1 MQPLLARSPDRRAR
15 TAQPL
20 LDACCTAV
28 FGIEVLFI
36 AVALGS
42 AGLLPLFVAL
52 LFVTDAVISRCVWRR
67 AAARSCSLL
76 AALDASTAAPH
87 ARACVHRRLPLT
99 APHNIISVK
108 LTAGIVGAWLSSA
121 VYRAGACAAAR
132 GLQGVSARAPPPPPP
147 TLRALLSGLVDV
159 SPLSGPIQM
168 KKWTEQSW
176 QLFSHVVFAALE
188 WRILSSEPW
197 YRDPATCW
205 SPHPYEQAGAHRP
218 DLTMLYL
225 MQLAVWV
232 YTCVIHR
239 FFDERRK
246 DYFVLYIHHIV
257 TIMLVG
263 AWRAARIIATLA
275 KPRARATSRAAAPL
289 PPSRP
294 PIFLPLA
301 RGSQRAPF
309 RRGTC
314 ASA

>member
-1 MQPLLARSPDRRAR
+1 M
-15 TAQPL
+15 
-20 LDACCTAV
+20 
-28 FGIEVLFI
+28 
-36 AVALGS
+36 
-42 AGLLPLFVAL
+42 
-52 LFVTDAVISRCVWRR
+52 
-67 AAARSCSLL
+67 
-76 AALDASTAAPH
+76 
-87 ARACVHRRLPLT
+87 
-99 APHNIISVK
+99 
-108 LTAGIVGAWLSSA
+108 
-121 VYRAGACAAAR
+121 
-132 GLQGVSARAPPPPPP
+132 
-147 TLRALLSGLVDV
+147 

-205 SPHPYEQAGAHRP
+205 SPHPYEQAGAHRS

-263 AWRAARIIATLA
+263 AWRSKPAR
-275 KPRARATSRAAAPL
+275 
-289 PPSRP
+289 
-294 PIFLPLA
+294 
-301 RGSQRAPF
+301 Q
-309 RRGTC
+309 
-314 ASA
+314 